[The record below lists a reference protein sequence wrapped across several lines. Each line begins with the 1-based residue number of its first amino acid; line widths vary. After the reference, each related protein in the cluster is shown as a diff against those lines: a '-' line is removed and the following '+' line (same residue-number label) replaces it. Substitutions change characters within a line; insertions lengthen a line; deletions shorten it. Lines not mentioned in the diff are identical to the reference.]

1 MKSPLYNAAD
11 NNKKEI
17 VSILLK
23 KPGINVNQLTKISL
37 LKLFIISNLILIS
50 RFIKYFYRTPL
61 HVAVYNQN
69 LEIIEMLLR
78 HPAIDTTIIDDI
90 LALSFRLIISKAII
104 LMKDLEIHVFLS
116 NSIRFR
122 KRNEIN

>member
-23 KPGINVNQLTKISL
+23 KTGINVNQLTKISL
-37 LKLFIISNLILIS
+37 LMLFIISNLILIS

>member
-11 NNKKEI
+11 NNKIEI

-23 KPGINVNQLTKISL
+23 KTGINVNQLTKISL
-37 LKLFIISNLILIS
+37 LMLFIISNLILIS